1 MKTYSVAVVGASG
14 LVGRKM
20 LQVLEERAFPVGNL
34 RLLTSARSAG
44 TALMF
49 NGKTYQTEE
58 VSENGFQGVDIALFS
73 AGGDASR
80 RWAPVAVNA
89 GAVVIDNSS
98 AFRMTDGVPLI
109 VPEVNPGDIDDARPR
124 IIANPNCSTIQMV
137 VALKPLHDRYGLRR
151 IVVSTYQSVSGAGKR
166 GVDQLQAELAGE
178 EAPDPAFPHPIA
190 QNAIPHIAAF
200 NESGF
205 TVEEE
210 KMINET
216 RKILG
221 DPQLRVS
228 PTCVRIPVR
237 ASHSEAVHVEL
248 NAPFELDDARTL
260 LDSFPGITII
270 DDPSRLLYPLASEA
284 AEKDD
289 VFVGR
294 LRRDPSVEH
303 GLIMWIVSDSLRKG
317 AATNAVQIA
326 ELWTAHEQE
335 GTK

>member
-1 MKTYSVAVVGASG
+1 
-14 LVGRKM
+14 M
-20 LQVLEERAFPVGNL
+20 LQVLEERDFPVKDL

-44 TALMF
+44 IELTF
-49 NGKTYQTEE
+49 RGKSYRTEE
-58 VSENGFQGVDIALFS
+58 VSARAFADVDIALFS
-73 AGGDASR
+73 AGSDASR
-80 RWAPVAVNA
+80 QWAPVAVNA

-98 AFRMTDGVPLI
+98 AYRMTDGVPLI
-109 VPEVNPGDIDDARPR
+109 VPEVNSGDLPDAGPR

-137 VALKPLHDRYGLRR
+137 VALKPLHDRYGLHR
-151 IVVSTYQSVSGAGKR
+151 VVVTTYQSVSGAGKR
-166 GVDQLQAELAGE
+166 GVDQLQAELDGGVAE
-178 EAPDPAFPHPIA
+178 NPAFPHPIVE
-190 QNAIPHIAAF
+190 NAIPHIAAF

-221 DPQLRVS
+221 DAQLNVS

-237 ASHSEAVHVEL
+237 SSHSEALHIEMRSS
-248 NAPFELDDARTL
+248 FELEDVRSMLSA
-260 LDSFPGITII
+260 FPGITVI
-270 DDPSRLLYPLASEA
+270 DNPARMEYPLARNA

-303 GLIMWIVSDSLRKG
+303 GLIMWVVSDSLRKG

-326 ELWTAHEQE
+326 ELWLSLLPST
-335 GTK
+335 GK